1 MKIIRKDY
9 QEPRVKHQRSC
20 HQKVIHN
27 TQLLLLG
34 VAFLLSPQAWSAQ
47 TNLGSYGQTQLQR
60 DTGDAV
66 QLTCGGFV
74 EAGENPDT
82 PLFAT
87 CRAMVHTAN
96 DLSDSGATRDSLNLS
111 EDELAAS
118 LQEIA
123 TEEFAATES
132 MANEISNSRMSPV
145 MSRLVELRGGTT
157 GFSASGLLPGFT
169 AEPLA
174 ANGWSTS
181 SGMSGGGAGDDNTAS
196 ALGGFINGSY
206 GTGDRDGTSRADGFD
221 FDSYDVM
228 IGFDYRLG
236 SGLVLG
242 GALNYYDIDSDFDT
256 SATVSGGGVDADG
269 WGASVYATWYQ
280 DNFYFDAIASVSQSD
295 YDVERSIFIPNNNV
309 GGTAITETTKGSP
322 ESNDYSFSLGAGYNI
337 NRGALDY
344 GPYFRASYSNVDMDG
359 YQETGAE
366 ASGLNLRVKGE
377 EWESLTT
384 VLGAQFSYA
393 ISRDYGVLLP
403 NARIGW
409 VHQFENDAVEMTAVY
424 VDDPRNN
431 VLRATSDDADEDYVE
446 LSLGFSSV
454 YRGGMQAFFN
464 YETLLGFDDLTSHLF
479 TVGVRSEF

>member
-1 MKIIRKDY
+1 M
-9 QEPRVKHQRSC
+9 QEVNSK
-20 HQKVIHN
+20 
-27 TQLLLLG
+27 QLLNQSSFIFRDISISRKYLG
-34 VAFLLSPQAWSAQ
+34 ICFGVLLSPQLWAAQ
-47 TNLGSYGQTQLQR
+47 TNLGSFGQTQLQQ

-74 EAGENPDT
+74 GAGADPNT

-96 DLSDSGATRDSLNLS
+96 DLSDSGPARDSLNLS

-145 MSRLVELRGGTT
+145 MSRLVDLRGGAT
-157 GFSASGLLPGFT
+157 GFSVAGLLPGFT
-169 AEPLA
+169 TESLA
-174 ANGWSTS
+174 TNGWATS
-181 SGMSGGGAGDDNTAS
+181 SGMSGGGAGDDNTS
-196 ALGGFINGSY
+196 RSLGGFINGSY
-206 GTGDRDGTSRADGFD
+206 GTGDRDATSRADGFE

-228 IGFDYRLG
+228 VGFDYRLG
-236 SGLVLG
+236 NDLVLG
-242 GALNYYDIDSDFDT
+242 AAINYYDIDSDFDKT
-256 SATVSGGGVDADG
+256 ATVSGGGVDADG

-280 DNFYFDAIASVSQSD
+280 DNFYFDAIAGFAQSD
-295 YDVERSIFIPNNNV
+295 YDVKRSIVIPNNNV
-309 GGTAITETTKGSP
+309 GGTSITETAKGSP
-322 ESNDYSFSLGAGYNI
+322 ESTDYSFSIGAGYNV
-337 NRGALDY
+337 NRGALDF

-359 YQETGAE
+359 YRENGAE
-366 ASGLNLRVKGE
+366 TSGLNLRVKGE

-384 VLGAQFSYA
+384 VLGVQFSYA
-393 ISRDYGVLLP
+393 ISQDFGVLLP

-409 VHQFENDAVEMTAVY
+409 VHQFENDPVEMTAVY

-431 VLRATSDDADEDYVE
+431 ILRATTDEPDEDYAE
-446 LSLGFSSV
+446 LSIGFSTV

-464 YETLLGFDDLTSHLF
+464 YETLLGFDDLSSHLF
-479 TVGVRSEF
+479 TVGMRSEF

>member
-1 MKIIRKDY
+1 MQNIIKDH
-9 QEPRVKHQRSC
+9 QQPSAKRQRSC
-20 HQKVIHN
+20 RQKSINN
-27 TQLLLLG
+27 TPLLLG
-34 VAFLLSPQAWSAQ
+34 VALLLSPQAWSAQ
-47 TNLGSYGQTQLQR
+47 TNLGSFGQTELQR

-66 QLTCGGFV
+66 QLTCGGFI
-74 EAGENPDT
+74 EAGEEPDT

-96 DLSDSGATRDSLNLS
+96 DLSGSGATRDSLGLS

-123 TEEFAATES
+123 TEEFAVTES
-132 MANEISNSRMSPV
+132 MANEISNSRMTPV
-145 MSRLVELRGGTT
+145 MSRLLELRGGAT

-169 AEPLA
+169 TESLA
-174 ANGWSTS
+174 ANGWATT
-181 SGMSGGGAGDDNTAS
+181 SGMSGGGAGDDNTGK

-206 GTGDRDGTSRADGFD
+206 GTGDRDSTSRADGFD

-228 IGFDYRLG
+228 LGFDYRLDNA
-236 SGLVLG
+236 LVLG
-242 GALNYYDIDSDFDT
+242 AALNYYDVDSDFDT

-280 DNFYFDAIASVSQSD
+280 DDFYFDTIASVAQSD
-295 YDVERSIFIPNNNV
+295 YDVERSIFIPNNT
-309 GGTAITETTKGSP
+309 GGTSITETAKGSP
-322 ESNDYSFSLGAGYNI
+322 ESTDYSFSIGAGYNI
-337 NRGALDY
+337 NRGALDF
-344 GPYFRASYSNVDMDG
+344 GPYFRGSYSNVDMDG
-359 YQETGAE
+359 YEEKGAE
-366 ASGLNLRVKGE
+366 TSGLNLRVKGE

-384 VLGAQFSYA
+384 VLGLQFSYA

-431 VLRATSDDADEDYVE
+431 VLRATTDDADEDYAE

-454 YRGGMQAFFN
+454 FRGGTQAFFN
-464 YETLLGFDDLTSHLF
+464 YETLLGFDELNTHLF
-479 TVGVRSEF
+479 TVGMRSEF